1 MYTNWTG
8 RAVDFRLQSIL
19 LFFYI
24 VRETFH
30 MVLIVFIEATE
41 PYICEFYKG
50 CPQYI
55 IYSVTTT
62 LDAQLSTMSETRD
75 VE

>member
-1 MYTNWTG
+1 
-8 RAVDFRLQSIL
+8 
-19 LFFYI
+19 
-24 VRETFH
+24 